1 MTKKRF
7 SKLLSV
13 ILALAIC
20 ATTVFGC
27 LITANAATPCYA
39 WSDGKV
45 ADDGQ
50 TATINLTIT
59 APDLLADYGFQSG
72 SFTLTQDTALTIDG
86 VEAASGTQKNGST
99 DVSDIEV
106 TPDENGSYLFGS
118 NSFYSEVVFKI
129 TYKASFE
136 KGKEYKVNVTSMKLA
151 NSWDIYPEKASGKAG
166 VIKWGCDHVVSV
178 VGLTPVA
185 TGNGYSVYENAVCA
199 KCGENI
205 GYQLVPTE
213 SLKTEPN
220 VIYNNGTYDRS
231 FLDNA
236 AEGVGDT
243 AENPYIIKTV
253 AQLHALVRG
262 STYEKVTGKYFKID
276 NGIDIICLQPYGYF
290 SDVNEFLTKDSSE
303 TKTYLEQP
311 TQNGKGRQ
319 IWWSGISNEY
329 TEGGCAGT
337 IPFDGH
343 LDFNG
348 ATVMGMYNTQGG
360 LFAEVGPNATFK
372 NVSLKNLYS
381 YNEAG
386 PAGTIAGYANS
397 YKYTDAD
404 STEQTVANG
413 NLEAENI
420 EISNCYVN
428 SKDSKNNNFVGALI
442 GRFRCIDGKIGV
454 HINNCFA
461 YNNTVL
467 YNTEDRACLL
477 GAVLNTFKSSAED
490 AETGGAYIKI
500 ENTVT
505 IGITPYHALAET
517 NSGQSTAPEHF
528 ENVYSDKYDE
538 NLFAITSESW
548 NWITAA
554 SYKGKLEK
562 ITTYQAS
569 GLNALDLNGLDFVNT
584 WHFDSNGG
592 YPSPVKTEDVQAVSQ
607 SALNLKAVNL
617 TYATDGTFDINFYYE
632 PVEALANIITTETTK
647 VYAGVADGSAL
658 YESQGVVVSDAD
670 CETLGLKS
678 GALCYSVKSIPA
690 RKIGDLILP
699 TVVAKNVGTTIWG
712 ATKQLSVADYAKA
725 VIDGDG
731 IYYPDNA
738 TEEQKAQ
745 DKAVAAAVIN
755 YGTAAKNALAVTS
768 ADSATDVVYY
778 KGGASEE
785 PSLLDDTKANS
796 EENPYIIS
804 KPEHLLY
811 IAKEGA
817 ADTAGR
823 YYKVDDTVKAF
834 VLQTSDRVTK
844 AGGLN
849 KLMNLDKSGVM
860 GMFDDPNKTVTY
872 NPSDEYV
879 SHSASRT
886 VNGVEWQNWNK
897 DADANK
903 SFQGT
908 FDGNGVTIYG
918 LYSNSPTMG
927 LFGYV
932 KGATIK
938 NINIKSSYAVGYE
951 GGLIA
956 TRTGGSDDATITNS
970 FENCTITNSCVLTCR
985 AKKTGAIG
993 ESDAYVSAGVLVG
1006 HTNNNLTSISNC
1018 LVADVVAYH
1027 YGYDGREISKTTGK
1041 TVSDIYDWATLG
1053 NTLGFV
1059 GNRLNNI
1066 ANRNKNINNSIILGV
1081 TPYMSVKHNFAYSA
1095 ADPAIFSNVYTDMPT
1110 TDVAF
1115 ANETKDYSES
1125 QIKNISVDNIKD
1137 EAETKH
1143 STCNN
1148 LDWNNDWITGYP
1160 GSYPT
1165 PAQKGITT
1173 DTALNVIYGV
1183 GEPDGTFMDGSHGT
1197 GKESDPYI
1205 ISTAAQ
1211 LRALVQGNTDN
1222 TKVANTRGKYF
1233 KIADG
1238 IDIICLQNSSYIG
1251 DIHEFLAKS
1260 ADEVK
1265 TFLSNDTNRS
1275 RWQASGGP
1283 FDGTLDFN
1291 GATIVGLYN
1300 ENGGLFA
1307 DVGPNANLKNF
1318 KIKNSYITTGWYA
1331 GTIFGRALPYRYK
1344 STDEDAKDVYKYV
1357 TEGTVVIENAE
1368 VSNCFVETKAGND
1381 TAQNVGAM
1389 FGMTYQPSGSTDP
1402 LSASVCGM
1410 TAKIGVSVE
1419 NAILYGNKAM
1429 HYNTASKNY
1438 NERNCLMGSV
1448 LTNLKQ
1454 AEETENLYYQFDKI
1468 IAIDC
1473 LPYMANANNTQA
1485 MVTDENNFT
1494 NVYTNKFGTN
1504 DVKPYY
1510 HESSKSVNSSDY
1522 ATKTDATYDGHINQI
1537 SADDIKGA
1545 NAKTVMANLGWA
1557 EDGSGAWYTGN
1568 AWGYPSFEKAS
1579 VMPEAYQS
1587 AYDNLALDSYI
1598 TYGDSTAQFGLYA
1611 GAVNLMTNPSIGFT
1625 FAFADNYKANRDKI
1639 NIKITNAD
1647 GTVTYYRGNPPA
1659 YDGSEIVNQNGW
1671 TNKTKAGRYHL
1682 LKLDGSVGTVVA
1694 AKDLCN
1700 DVKITM
1706 EYNGKTVN
1714 ATFNLKGLAK
1724 EYEDAYKLTGSNY
1737 YLVRAEAVKA
1747 VIYYSQMLDARY

>member
-59 APDLLADYGFQSG
+59 APDGVFDAGFLVGKFELAQDAALTPESVTVVDGTSASG
-72 SFTLTQDTALTIDG
+72 SFDVGNVTANLEGNVCDFYNNVGWEDSFKTL
-86 VEAASGTQKNGST
+86 
-99 DVSDIEV
+99 
-106 TPDENGSYLFGS
+106 
-118 NSFYSEVVFKI
+118 VFKI
-129 TYKASFE
+129 TYNAAFE
-136 KGKEYKVNVTSMKLA
+136 KGKEYAVNVTSMELA
-151 NSWDIYPEKASGKAG
+151 DYWDKYPEKAPGKAG

-178 VGLTPVA
+178 DGLTRVA
-185 TGNGYSVYENAVCA
+185 TGNGYSVYKNAVCA

-213 SLKTEPN
+213 TLKTEPN

-276 NGIDIICLQPYGYF
+276 PSIDVICLQNSSYIG
-290 SDVNEFLTKDSSE
+290 DINEFLAKDADAVKSHLS
-303 TKTYLEQP
+303 
-311 TQNGKGRQ
+311 NGTNRQ
-319 IWWSGISNEY
+319 TWWSNPDANSTGTTSPIS
-329 TEGGCAGT
+329 
-337 IPFDGH
+337 
-343 LDFNG
+343 FNG
-348 ATVMGMYNTQGG
+348 HIDFSGAAIVGMYNTQGG
-360 LFAEVGPNATFK
+360 LFEKVGPNATFDNFEIK
-372 NVSLKNLYS
+372 NCYVT
-381 YNEAG
+381 AVD
-386 PAGTIAGYANS
+386 AGTLFGFTDSS
-397 YKYTDAD
+397 YD
-404 STEQTVANG
+404 STNG
-413 NLEAENI
+413 TIQIKNAEF
-420 EISNCYVN
+420 SNCYVE
-428 SKDSKNNNFVGALI
+428 SKGKNDYRVGAVAGLLRSNKGISMTNVAIYNNITTFTNTETAADPVNRYGAI
-442 GRFRCIDGKIGV
+442 GTVWTNVNGSDETEDVYFQFENIIAIGSSPFWSNATTAEGQSSKWDQMNNVYTNITDPRPYYYNGEYITNYDGKFNVI
-454 HINNCFA
+454 
-461 YNNTVL
+461 
-467 YNTEDRACLL
+467 
-477 GAVLNTFKSSAED
+477 SSD
-490 AETGGAYIKI
+490 A
-500 ENTVT
+500 
-505 IGITPYHALAET
+505 
-517 NSGQSTAPEHF
+517 
-528 ENVYSDKYDE
+528 
-538 NLFAITSESW
+538 
-548 NWITAA
+548 
-554 SYKGKLEK
+554 
-562 ITTYQAS
+562 AS

-592 YPSPVKTEDVQAVSQ
+592 YPSPVKTEDVATVSQ

-632 PVEALANIITTETTK
+632 PVAELADIITTK
-647 VYAGVADGSAL
+647 VCVGVADGSAL
-658 YESQGVVVSDAD
+658 YEAQGAVLSDVD
-670 CETLGLKS
+670 CETLGLNE
-678 GALCYSVKSIPA
+678 GALCYTIGNIPA
-690 RKIGDLILP
+690 RKIGDLMLP

-725 VIDGDG
+725 VISGEG

-755 YGTAAKNALAVTS
+755 YGAAAKNALAVTS
-768 ADSATDVVYY
+768 TGV
-778 KGGASEE
+778 
-785 PSLLDDTKANS
+785 TKNVIYLTSDYNTPESVTFAGS
-796 EENPYIIS
+796 GTEAEPYIIDTVGKLRALAQS
-804 KPEHLLY
+804 KIE
-811 IAKEGA
+811 A
-817 ADTAGR
+817 AQNTAGKF
-823 YYKVDDTVKAF
+823 YKIADGISTIC
-834 VLQTSDRVTK
+834 LQTQSYID
-844 AGGLN
+844 ANGGL
-849 KLMNLDKSGVM
+849 DKFMAKSADEIKDLFETNTSG
-860 GMFDDPNKTVTY
+860 
-872 NPSDEYV
+872 
-879 SHSASRT
+879 RT
-886 VNGVEWQNWNK
+886 NWNSAG
-897 DADANK
+897 DAFA
-903 SFQGT
+903 GT
-908 FDGNGVTIYG
+908 IDFNGATVVGAYG
-918 LYSNSPTMG
+918 VHGG
-927 LFGYV
+927 LFEKIAVGS
-932 KGATIK
+932 TIK
-938 NINIKSSYAVGYE
+938 NLTLANNYF
-951 GGLIA
+951 
-956 TRTGGSDDATITNS
+956 TNS
-970 FENCTITNSCVLTCR
+970 DFTNSSNVGSVAAYIQNPSAAGT
-985 AKKTGAIG
+985 ATF
-993 ESDAYVSAGVLVG
+993 ESIIIKNNALVSTNSSAALERTGVLVG
-1006 HTNNNLTSISNC
+1006 YAAYGNIGLKYSNLLTYGNKATGGNIGADVALVGAMNASTDGRGTANPNGDFNTSVILDCVPYQINSTNNQTTRKEYWHSIYTNGNIDDYKANSWAENSA
-1018 LVADVVAYH
+1018 LDITKLSEEDVAKIK
-1027 YGYDGREISKTTGK
+1027 GE
-1041 TVSDIYDWATLG
+1041 
-1053 NTLGFV
+1053 
-1059 GNRLNNI
+1059 
-1066 ANRNKNINNSIILGV
+1066 
-1081 TPYMSVKHNFAYSA
+1081 A
-1095 ADPAIFSNVYTDMPT
+1095 AD
-1110 TDVAF
+1110 
-1115 ANETKDYSES
+1115 
-1125 QIKNISVDNIKD
+1125 
-1137 EAETKH
+1137 KH
-1143 STCNN
+1143 SVLAK
-1148 LDWNNDWITGYP
+1148 LDFDTAWITGYP
-1160 GSYPT
+1160 GEYPT

-1344 STDEDAKDVYKYV
+1344 STDEDAKDGYKYV

-1389 FGMTYQPSGSTDP
+1389 FGMTYQPGGSTDP
-1402 LSASVCGM
+1402 LSVKVCGI

-1429 HYNTASKNY
+1429 HYNTVSTNY

-1510 HESSKSVNSSDY
+1510 HESSKSVNNSNY

-1557 EDGSGAWYTGN
+1557 EDGSGPWYVGN

-1625 FAFADNYKANRDKI
+1625 FAFADNYKTNRDEI

-1647 GTVTYYRGNPPA
+1647 GTVTYYEGNPPA

-1706 EYNGKTVN
+1706 EYNDKTVN

-1737 YLVRAEAVKA
+1737 YLVRAEAIKA
-1747 VIYYSQMLDARY
+1747 VIYYAQMLEARYS

>member
-106 TPDENGSYLFGS
+106 TPDENGSYLFDS

-136 KGKEYKVNVTSMKLA
+136 KGKEYAVNVTSMELA
-151 NSWDIYPEKASGKAG
+151 NSWDKYPEKASGKAG
-166 VIKWGCDHVVSV
+166 VIEWGCDHVVSV

-213 SLKTEPN
+213 TLKTEPN

-276 NGIDIICLQPYGYF
+276 PSIDVICLQNSSYIG
-290 SDVNEFLTKDSSE
+290 DINEFLAKDADAVKSHLS
-303 TKTYLEQP
+303 
-311 TQNGKGRQ
+311 NGTNRQ
-319 IWWSGISNEY
+319 TWWSSPDANSTGTTSPIS
-329 TEGGCAGT
+329 
-337 IPFDGH
+337 
-343 LDFNG
+343 FNG
-348 ATVMGMYNTQGG
+348 HIDFSGAAIVGMYNTQGG
-360 LFAEVGPNATFK
+360 LFEKVGPNATFDNFEIK
-372 NVSLKNLYS
+372 NCYVT
-381 YNEAG
+381 AVD
-386 PAGTIAGYANS
+386 AGTLFGFTDNS
-397 YKYTDAD
+397 YD
-404 STEQTVANG
+404 STNG
-413 NLEAENI
+413 TIQIKNAEF
-420 EISNCYVN
+420 SNCYVE
-428 SKDSKNNNFVGALI
+428 SKGKNDYRVGAVAGLLRSNKGISMTNVAIYNNITTFTNTETAADPVNRYGAI
-442 GRFRCIDGKIGV
+442 GSVWTNVSGSSETEDVYFQFENIIAIGSSPFWSNATTDAAQSSKWDQMNNVYTNITDPRPYYYDEYITNYDGKFNVI
-454 HINNCFA
+454 
-461 YNNTVL
+461 
-467 YNTEDRACLL
+467 
-477 GAVLNTFKSSAED
+477 SAD
-490 AETGGAYIKI
+490 A
-500 ENTVT
+500 
-505 IGITPYHALAET
+505 
-517 NSGQSTAPEHF
+517 
-528 ENVYSDKYDE
+528 
-538 NLFAITSESW
+538 
-548 NWITAA
+548 
-554 SYKGKLEK
+554 
-562 ITTYQAS
+562 AS

-592 YPSPVKTEDVQAVSQ
+592 YPSPVKTEDVATVSQ

-632 PVEALANIITTETTK
+632 PVAKLAGKITDTALYVGST
-647 VYAGVADGSAL
+647 DGSAL

-725 VIDGDG
+725 VISGEG
-731 IYYPDNA
+731 IYYPEA
-738 TEEQKAQ
+738 TTDTEIEQ
-745 DKAVAAAVIN
+745 DKKIAAAVIN
-755 YGTAAKNALAVTS
+755 YGAAAKNALAVTS

-860 GMFDDPNKTVTY
+860 DMFDDPNKTVTY
-872 NPSDEYV
+872 NSSDKYV

-897 DADANK
+897 YADANK

-985 AKKTGAIG
+985 AKTTLPIG

-1027 YGYDGREISKTTGK
+1027 YGYDGREISETTGE

-1059 GNRLNNI
+1059 GNRLNNN

-1110 TDVAF
+1110 TGVAF
-1115 ANETKDYSES
+1115 ANATKDYSES

-1160 GSYPT
+1160 DEYPT
-1165 PAQKGITT
+1165 PAQKGVTK
-1173 DTALNVIYGV
+1173 DTSVNVIYN
-1183 GEPDGTFMDGSHGT
+1183 DGSYDGSFMDGTHGS
-1197 GKESDPYI
+1197 GSDSDPYI
-1205 ISTAAQ
+1205 ISKVSQ
-1211 LRALVQGNTDN
+1211 LHFLVRGSTYE
-1222 TKVANTRGKYF
+1222 KVTGKYF
-1233 KIADG
+1233 KIDPS
-1238 IDIICLQNSSYIG
+1238 IDVICLQNSSYIG
-1251 DIHEFLAKS
+1251 DINEFLAKD
-1260 ADEVK
+1260 ADAVK
-1265 TFLSNDTNRS
+1265 SHLSNGTNRQTWWS
-1275 RWQASGGP
+1275 SPDANST
-1283 FDGTLDFN
+1283 GTTSPISFN
-1291 GATIVGLYN
+1291 GHIDFSGAAIVGMYN
-1300 ENGGLFA
+1300 TQGGLFEK
-1307 DVGPNANLKNF
+1307 VGPNATFDNF
-1318 KIKNSYITTGWYA
+1318 EIKNCYVTAVDAGTLFGFTDNSYDSTNGTIQIKNAEFSNCYVESKGKNDYRVGAVAGLLRSNKGISMTNVAIYNNITTFTNTETA
-1331 GTIFGRALPYRYK
+1331 ADPVNRYGAIG
-1344 STDEDAKDVYKYV
+1344 SVWTNVSGSSETEDVYFQF
-1357 TEGTVVIENAE
+1357 EN
-1368 VSNCFVETKAGND
+1368 
-1381 TAQNVGAM
+1381 
-1389 FGMTYQPSGSTDP
+1389 
-1402 LSASVCGM
+1402 
-1410 TAKIGVSVE
+1410 
-1419 NAILYGNKAM
+1419 
-1429 HYNTASKNY
+1429 
-1438 NERNCLMGSV
+1438 
-1448 LTNLKQ
+1448 
-1454 AEETENLYYQFDKI
+1454 I
-1468 IAIDC
+1468 IAIGSS
-1473 LPYMANANNTQA
+1473 PFWSNAT
-1485 MVTDENNFT
+1485 TDAAQSSKWDQMN
-1494 NVYTNKFGTN
+1494 NVYTNIT
-1504 DVKPYY
+1504 DPRPYY
-1510 HESSKSVNSSDY
+1510 YDEYITN
-1522 ATKTDATYDGHINQI
+1522 YDGKFNVI

-1557 EDGSGAWYTGN
+1557 EDGSGPWYVGN

-1647 GTVTYYRGNPPA
+1647 GTVTYYGGNPPA

-1747 VIYYSQMLDARY
+1747 VIYYAQMLDARY

>member
-106 TPDENGSYLFGS
+106 TPGENGSYLFDS

-129 TYKASFE
+129 TYKAAFE
-136 KGKEYKVNVTSMKLA
+136 KGKEYEVNVTSMELA
-151 NSWDIYPEKASGKAG
+151 DSWDKYTEKASGKAG

-231 FLDNA
+231 FLDDA

-311 TQNGKGRQ
+311 TQNGKDRQ
-319 IWWSGISNEY
+319 TWWSGISNKD
-329 TEGGCAGT
+329 TEGGGAGT

-467 YNTEDRACLL
+467 YNTKDRACLL
-477 GAVLNTFKSSAED
+477 GDVLNTSKSSAED

-538 NLFAITSESW
+538 NLYAITCESW

-569 GLNALDLNGLDFVNT
+569 GLNALSLEGLDFVNT

-592 YPSPVKTEDVQAVSQ
+592 YPSPVKTEDVATVSQ

-632 PVEALANIITTETTK
+632 PVAELADIITTK
-647 VYAGVADGSAL
+647 VCVGVADGSAL
-658 YESQGVVVSDAD
+658 YEAQGAVLSDAD
-670 CETLGLKS
+670 CETLGLNE
-678 GALCYSVKSIPA
+678 GALCYTIGNIPA
-690 RKIGDLILP
+690 RKIGDLMLP

-755 YGTAAKNALAVTS
+755 YGAAAKNALAVTS
-768 ADSATDVVYY
+768 TGV
-778 KGGASEE
+778 
-785 PSLLDDTKANS
+785 TKNVIYLTSDYNTPESVTFAGS
-796 EENPYIIS
+796 GTEAEPYII
-804 KPEHLLY
+804 
-811 IAKEGA
+811 
-817 ADTAGR
+817 
-823 YYKVDDTVKAF
+823 DTV
-834 VLQTSDRVTK
+834 
-844 AGGLN
+844 
-849 KLMNLDKSGVM
+849 
-860 GMFDDPNKTVTY
+860 
-872 NPSDEYV
+872 
-879 SHSASRT
+879 
-886 VNGVEWQNWNK
+886 
-897 DADANK
+897 
-903 SFQGT
+903 
-908 FDGNGVTIYG
+908 
-918 LYSNSPTMG
+918 
-927 LFGYV
+927 
-932 KGATIK
+932 
-938 NINIKSSYAVGYE
+938 
-951 GGLIA
+951 
-956 TRTGGSDDATITNS
+956 
-970 FENCTITNSCVLTCR
+970 
-985 AKKTGAIG
+985 
-993 ESDAYVSAGVLVG
+993 
-1006 HTNNNLTSISNC
+1006 
-1018 LVADVVAYH
+1018 
-1027 YGYDGREISKTTGK
+1027 GK
-1041 TVSDIYDWATLG
+1041 
-1053 NTLGFV
+1053 
-1059 GNRLNNI
+1059 
-1066 ANRNKNINNSIILGV
+1066 
-1081 TPYMSVKHNFAYSA
+1081 
-1095 ADPAIFSNVYTDMPT
+1095 
-1110 TDVAF
+1110 
-1115 ANETKDYSES
+1115 
-1125 QIKNISVDNIKD
+1125 
-1137 EAETKH
+1137 
-1143 STCNN
+1143 
-1148 LDWNNDWITGYP
+1148 
-1160 GSYPT
+1160 
-1165 PAQKGITT
+1165 
-1173 DTALNVIYGV
+1173 
-1183 GEPDGTFMDGSHGT
+1183 
-1197 GKESDPYI
+1197 
-1205 ISTAAQ
+1205 
-1211 LRALVQGNTDN
+1211 LRALVQSSNTA
-1222 TKVANTRGKYF
+1222 TQGTAGKFF

-1238 IDIICLQNSSYIG
+1238 IDVLCLQTESYMNSNG
-1251 DIHEFLAKS
+1251 GLDAFMAKS

-1265 TFLSNDTNRS
+1265 TFFESNTSGRTNWNS
-1275 RWQASGGP
+1275 ASGS
-1283 FDGTLDFN
+1283 FAGTIDFN
-1291 GATIVGLYN
+1291 GVTIVGAYAV
-1300 ENGGLFA
+1300 NGGLFENVR
-1307 DVGPNANLKNF
+1307 VGAT
-1318 KIKNSYITTGWYA
+1318 IKNLNLTHNYFTHGDKTGSVV
-1331 GTIFGRALPYRYK
+1331 G
-1344 STDEDAKDVYKYV
+1344 YV
-1357 TEGTVVIENAE
+1357 PNPGAENVGTVTFDTIIIHDNAL
-1368 VSNCFVETKAGND
+1368 VSTNTSAALERTGVLMAFAYD
-1381 TAQNVGAM
+1381 NVAVKYSNLL
-1389 FGMTYQPSGSTDP
+1389 T
-1402 LSASVCGM
+1402 
-1410 TAKIGVSVE
+1410 
-1419 NAILYGNKAM
+1419 YGNKATGGNIGEDVALIGFLSTGWNGFGSANPNGD
-1429 HYNTASKNY
+1429 YNT
-1438 NERNCLMGSV
+1438 SV
-1448 LTNLKQ
+1448 IL
-1454 AEETENLYYQFDKI
+1454 
-1468 IAIDC
+1468 DC
-1473 LPYMANANNTQA
+1473 VPYPISAVNNQGTRK
-1485 MVTDENNFT
+1485 EYWHSI
-1494 NVYTNKFGTN
+1494 YTNGNIDAYKAN
-1504 DVKPYY
+1504 YWA
-1510 HESSKSVNSSDY
+1510 ENSALDI
-1522 ATKTDATYDGHINQI
+1522 TKI
-1537 SADDIKGA
+1537 SADEVKGD
-1545 NAKTVMANLGWA
+1545 NAKTLMDKLGWGY
-1557 EDGSGAWYTGN
+1557 DGNGAWYTGN

-1625 FAFADNYKANRDKI
+1625 FAFADNYKTNRDEI

-1647 GTVTYYRGNPPA
+1647 GTVTYYGGNPPA

-1706 EYNGKTVN
+1706 EYNGETVN

-1724 EYEDAYKLTGSNY
+1724 EYEDAYKLTGSEY